1 MATFDVMLVTRS
13 LLWLL
18 ALPGPGLPLTVPT
31 LSGPGFD
38 CQPAFAE
45 ELNNLSLDSVL
56 LCNKTSSGPGF
67 KKTEIQAL
75 NSQADLAPL
84 SSV

>member
-45 ELNNLSLDSVL
+45 ELNNLRSVQL
-56 LCNKTSSGPGF
+56 
-67 KKTEIQAL
+67 
-75 NSQADLAPL
+75 
-84 SSV
+84 